1 MKRKAR
7 LSEENAISKTASVED
22 EVKSVPQ
29 RSNPLI
35 KAASKAKPV
44 ERTIPDQPESP
55 SNHAT
60 DTSLE
65 RVIPHLATEEPE
77 IEILPLESPQN
88 QLTSVPNP
96 MNNPESHK
104 RKPAFFDDE
113 ELPSS
118 SPPEMMPSSSKRQR
132 RSTMQERPIEIAS
145 TPEGSPA
152 PYTAQPKSEEEHDGR
167 LNLDDVTTPEGFFD
181 DVEDFEDLDTHF
193 GGPPSQSLS
202 SPEHTTLATRAQA
215 AFVDPTQYIDF
226 NVPPPEDGWS
236 DDDPLSN
243 QKSPTSSQPPA
254 TNNNPNATHPDTQA
268 LLTSKT
274 QLPDFSV
281 PTPSGGWDP
290 SPASSPP
297 PNFLPPP
304 ASPTQSQ
311 ITADLDAWIDARI
324 AAGHAPANVEL
335 ALRSTSMDAQLAA
348 VVLEEHLQKGQGL
361 PKEMRGVWTEED
373 DADLEATDARRL
385 GRVERKHG
393 GEAVGLRWE
402 FLGVYKW
409 GDGEGEG

>member
-7 LSEENAISKTASVED
+7 QSEENAISKTASSKD
-22 EVKSVPQ
+22 EVKSVLQ
-29 RSNPLI
+29 RPKPLT
-35 KAASKAKPV
+35 KTASKVKPV
-44 ERTIPDQPESP
+44 ERIIPYQPES
-55 SNHAT
+55 SGNHAT
-60 DTSLE
+60 DTSLHG
-65 RVIPHLATEEPE
+65 RVIPHLPTEEP
-77 IEILPLESPQN
+77 
-88 QLTSVPNP
+88 
-96 MNNPESHK
+96 K

-113 ELPSS
+113 EIPSS
-118 SPPEMMPSSSKRQR
+118 SPPEMPSSSKRQR

-152 PYTAQPKSEEEHDGR
+152 PYAARPKSEKEHDGR
-167 LNLDDVTTPEGFFD
+167 LNLDDITTPEGFFD
-181 DVEDFEDLDTHF
+181 DVEDFEDIDTQF

-202 SPEHTTLATRAQA
+202 SPEHTALATRAQA
-215 AFVDPTQYIDF
+215 VFVDPTQYIDF

-236 DDDPLSN
+236 DDDPVSN
-243 QKSPTSSQPPA
+243 LESPTSSPPAA
-254 TNNNPNATHPDTQA
+254 TNNSPEATHPDTQA

-281 PTPSGGWDP
+281 PEPSGGWDL
-290 SPASSPP
+290 SPASSSP
-297 PNFLPPP
+297 PNLPP

-324 AAGHAPANVEL
+324 AAGHTPSNVEL
-335 ALRSTSMDAQLAA
+335 ALRSTSVDAELAA
-348 VVLEEHLQKGQGL
+348 VVLEHLRKGEGL

-393 GEAVGLRWE
+393 GDAVGLRWE

-409 GDGEGEG
+409 GEGEE

>member
-7 LSEENAISKTASVED
+7 QSEENAISKTASSKD
-22 EVKSVPQ
+22 EVKSVLQ
-29 RSNPLI
+29 RPKPLT
-35 KAASKAKPV
+35 KTASKVKPV
-44 ERTIPDQPESP
+44 ERIIPYQPESS

-60 DTSLE
+60 DTSLHG
-65 RVIPHLATEEPE
+65 RVIPHLPTEEP
-77 IEILPLESPQN
+77 
-88 QLTSVPNP
+88 
-96 MNNPESHK
+96 K

-113 ELPSS
+113 EIPSS
-118 SPPEMMPSSSKRQR
+118 SPPEMPSSSKRQR

-152 PYTAQPKSEEEHDGR
+152 PYAARSKSEKEHDGR
-167 LNLDDVTTPEGFFD
+167 LNLDDITTPEGF
-181 DVEDFEDLDTHF
+181 
-193 GGPPSQSLS
+193 
-202 SPEHTTLATRAQA
+202 
-215 AFVDPTQYIDF
+215 FVDPTQYIDF

-236 DDDPLSN
+236 DHDPVSN
-243 QKSPTSSQPPA
+243 LESPTSSPPTA
-254 TNNNPNATHPDTQA
+254 TNNSPEATHPDTQA

-274 QLPDFSV
+274 QLPDLSV
-281 PTPSGGWDP
+281 PEPSGGWDL
-290 SPASSPP
+290 SPASSSP
-297 PNFLPPP
+297 PNLPP

-324 AAGHAPANVEL
+324 AAGHTPSNVEL
-335 ALRSTSMDAQLAA
+335 ALRSTSVDAELAA
-348 VVLEEHLQKGQGL
+348 VVLEHLRKGEGL

-393 GEAVGLRWE
+393 GDAVGLRWE

-409 GDGEGEG
+409 GEGEE